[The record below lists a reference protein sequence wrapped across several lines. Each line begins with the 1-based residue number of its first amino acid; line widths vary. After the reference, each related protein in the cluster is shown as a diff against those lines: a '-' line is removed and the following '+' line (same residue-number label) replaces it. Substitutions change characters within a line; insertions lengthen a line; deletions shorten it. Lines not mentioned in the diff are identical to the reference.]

1 MDTDNVNK
9 LEEYY
14 IFICYNIMTVIITFY
29 TIFMDVAFVIKAAE
43 ILLIS

>member
-14 IFICYNIMTVIITFY
+14 ILYAIMTVIITFY

>member
-14 IFICYNIMTVIITFY
+14 IFICYNDCNHNFLYHFHGCSI
-29 TIFMDVAFVIKAAE
+29 VIKAAE

>member
-14 IFICYNIMTVIITFY
+14 ILYAIMPVIITFY